1 MDVETMRIW
10 DVNPGYLNNLSLL
23 GEHRELHGIVSIILN
38 NRKGYS
44 KHPETIRWK
53 DYEWA
58 LGRRHMLLV
67 SEMKLRGIKDHS
79 PLDLT
84 SNNGHWP
91 SIYINPPGDQ
101 FAIIE
106 KKYRERPQGRIP
118 LPRKTSELWAQH
130 KYSVM
135 ARSPGIYKII
145 GQEVS
150 KIKKMEGFLDL
161 ALRLT
166 ELLREPP
173 SPGNLINTLEHMWG
187 HISDKLSA
195 GEVKTQDSTEL
206 LAAVQLLAIKYKEP
220 YLTASTALGELA
232 SWKNEYDRT
241 GD

>member
-23 GEHRELHGIVSIILN
+23 GEHRELHGIVSIIRN

-53 DYEWA
+53 GYEWA
-58 LGRRHMLLV
+58 LGRRHALLV

-79 PLDLT
+79 PLALT
-84 SNNGHWP
+84 SSNGRWP

-101 FAIIE
+101 FAILE
-106 KKYRERPQGRIP
+106 NKYIERPQGRIP
-118 LPRKTSELWAQH
+118 LPRKTGELWAQH

-145 GQEVS
+145 GKEVS
-150 KIKKMEGFLDL
+150 KIKKTERFGEL
-161 ALRLT
+161 ALRLV

-173 SPGNLINTLEHMWG
+173 SLGNLKNTIEHMWG
-187 HISDKLSA
+187 HVSDMPSAREVKARGSA
-195 GEVKTQDSTEL
+195 GL
-206 LAAVQLLAIKYKEP
+206 LDAVRVLAIKHKEP
-220 YLTASTALGELA
+220 YLTDSTALGELA
-232 SWKNEYDRT
+232 AWIKDYDYT
-241 GD
+241 G